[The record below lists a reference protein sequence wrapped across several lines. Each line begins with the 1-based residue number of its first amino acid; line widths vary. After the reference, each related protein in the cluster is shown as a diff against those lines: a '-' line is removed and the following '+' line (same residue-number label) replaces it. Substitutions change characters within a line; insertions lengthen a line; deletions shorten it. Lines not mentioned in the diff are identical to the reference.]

1 MEIPYMK
8 RKFQS
13 GNNYLVLY
21 DCGTAFLRY
30 GDSSP
35 VKCDYF
41 ESGNLITIRLEGDT
55 MQMKVEEGSISSVM
69 GDKWEEVYPFEVAH
83 EIDLTE
89 TIPKNLADSS
99 PI

>member
-1 MEIPYMK
+1 MLKCKKFLKLPEENYREILHMK
-8 RKFQS
+8 RKFKS

-35 VKCDYF
+35 VKCDYY

-55 MQMKVEEGSISSVM
+55 IQMMVEEGSISSIM
-69 GDKWEEVYPFEVAH
+69 GDKWEEVYPFEVV
-83 EIDLTE
+83 L
-89 TIPKNLADSS
+89 
-99 PI
+99 